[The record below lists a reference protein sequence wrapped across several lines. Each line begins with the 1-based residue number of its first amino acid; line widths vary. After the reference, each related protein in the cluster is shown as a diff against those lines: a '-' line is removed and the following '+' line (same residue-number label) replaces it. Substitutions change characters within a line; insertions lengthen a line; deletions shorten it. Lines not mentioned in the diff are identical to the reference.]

1 MYAKNTWE
9 KYKDNLNE
17 VMEYNEGYKDYISK
31 NKTERA
37 CVKDSIR
44 LAKEKGFKP
53 LDSFETLNSSLLTKN
68 IIIKTINPN
77 IESEIVIIAFFLE
90 SIKSIHSS
98 NFSLRFINF
107 VPFLSL
113 IIYLIQTFI
122 KL

>member
-53 LDSFETLNSSLLTKN
+53 LDSFETLKPGDKVYVNN
-68 IIIKTINPN
+68 
-77 IESEIVIIAFFLE
+77 
-90 SIKSIHSS
+90 
-98 NFSLRFINF
+98 RD
-107 VPFLSL
+107 
-113 IIYLIQTFI
+113 
-122 KL
+122 

>member
-1 MYAKNTWE
+1 M
-9 KYKDNLNE
+9 
-17 VMEYNEGYKDYISK
+17 
-31 NKTERA
+31 
-37 CVKDSIR
+37 
-44 LAKEKGFKP
+44 

-98 NFSLRFINF
+98 NFSLRFLNF